1 MGLEPAG
8 RATMTIDRRCIL
20 CIDDNED
27 TCMLLATWL
36 AFSNCEVTSAFT
48 MERGIA
54 MAQTRCFDL
63 YLVDSRL
70 PDGSGLEVCR
80 KIRAF
85 DSFTPILFWS
95 GDDDAGAE
103 AYAAGAQIFLAKPI
117 DPDPFKKT
125 LEELLVG
132 VEAKRDERSL
142 TCGHELPHRKG

>member
-1 MGLEPAG
+1 
-8 RATMTIDRRCIL
+8 
-20 CIDDNED
+20 
-27 TCMLLATWL
+27 MLLATWL

-85 DSFTPILFWS
+85 DSIYTDS
-95 GDDDAGAE
+95 
-103 AYAAGAQIFLAKPI
+103 FL
-117 DPDPFKKT
+117 
-125 LEELLVG
+125 V
-132 VEAKRDERSL
+132 R
-142 TCGHELPHRKG
+142 